1 MSSNP
6 QPIQHESTGI
16 TSGGGGGPVMPQSVD
31 SGINI
36 PLVFTIVAF
45 SAILVAAAV
54 IATQAWF
61 YQQIT
66 LEQQSKSLG
75 QQNQPLLDAK
85 FQQLQNI
92 STYRWVDPKTSQTAI
107 PIDRAMELTVQA
119 YQRGENLRVKP

>member
-1 MSSNP
+1 MSS
-6 QPIQHESTGI
+6 HSEST
-16 TSGGGGGPVMPQSVD
+16 THQASQDAAAPVMPQSVH

-36 PLVFTIVAF
+36 PLVATIVAV
-45 SAILVAAAV
+45 SAILLAASV
-54 IATQAWF
+54 ITIQAWF
-61 YQQIT
+61 YHQIE
-66 LEQQSKSLG
+66 LEQLSKSLG
-75 QQNQPLLDAK
+75 QQNQALLDAK